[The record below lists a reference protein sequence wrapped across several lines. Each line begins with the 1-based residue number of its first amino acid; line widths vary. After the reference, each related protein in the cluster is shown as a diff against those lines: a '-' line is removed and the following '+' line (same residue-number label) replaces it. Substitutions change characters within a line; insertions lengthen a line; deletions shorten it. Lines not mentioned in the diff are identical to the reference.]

1 MRTTASDARVEELAA
16 LRAELAALRSGG
28 DGWMTDRS
36 AAKSDASSSATDGD
50 ACRREEGFSDAAFD
64 PTAAFWSDVE
74 PTPPNA
80 AAFASS
86 PASIPRPGTGT
97 GVGDGAG
104 DGAWE
109 GAGDWAGTGTSAS
122 GSSDVVDWAAL
133 AKSRAVWA
141 PPGTSGSGADEEEE
155 DDGDSDGASGGF
167 GAGRFSEDASEAAAC
182 ARLDEEDA
190 TWRRRLNL
198 GEDRSKDEDDDETRG
213 SRGGIE
219 DGCGDIS

>member
-1 MRTTASDARVEELAA
+1 
-16 LRAELAALRSGG
+16 
-28 DGWMTDRS
+28 MTDRS

-86 PASIPRPGTGT
+86 PASIPRPG
-97 GVGDGAG
+97 AG
-104 DGAWE
+104 GGGWGRGWGRAGE

-155 DDGDSDGASGGF
+155 DDGDSDGASKGF
-167 GAGRFSEDASEAAAC
+167 GAGQGGCVGAARARRF
-182 ARLDEEDA
+182 
-190 TWRRRLNL
+190 LN
-198 GEDRSKDEDDDETRG
+198 GEDRSMRRGRDGPARASASWTRRTR
-213 SRGGIE
+213 RG
-219 DGCGDIS
+219 DVV